1 MWRSGNL
8 CVTLYLILF
17 LQRVLDTIVYAQ
29 LFIMYT
35 IVE

>member
-8 CVTLYLILF
+8 CVTLSLILF

>member
-8 CVTLYLILF
+8 CVTLNLILF